1 MAPVTDG
8 AASFSDPAAAHASSS
23 RAARPCQSSSSS
35 SAPAQRSQRGLHRYR
50 RQARVERCC
59 SSSARVSSQDCS
71 GETAAQAAKPS
82 FLGARSPRSAS
93 LLSLPDLTSQ
103 PRGLY
108 RFVVAVE
115 IIIISTNGEMVAET
129 TAQTILR
136 VSKETACAAYVLNKS
151 LEQYTAGPNMRSSEG
166 VMTSLSYVDGTQ
178 PRNAAPSCGASRTAS
193 SQQTEDVRILQQT
206 RSGKRDEA
214 LGNVIKPS
222 VPSRKTD
229 RETELVIAAAK
240 LHIQQKMVDA
250 KTGKSDCTVCVA
262 MTTEAQS
269 CASHL
274 PQPMLGA
281 ELRPSASI
289 PRFQLA
295 RWLHVQGGLSKAARQ
310 GRPDPGHE
318 RNHSPAACSRAGI
331 TPPLMRLD
339 YKLLALAFQT

>member
-1 MAPVTDG
+1 VLQLLGTRLLAGLQRRDC
-8 AASFSDPAAAHASSS
+8 SASSQAVFPRRTVS
-23 RAARPCQSSSSS
+23 TFRL
-35 SAPAQRSQRGLHRYR
+35 PAI
-50 RQARVERCC
+50 
-59 SSSARVSSQDCS
+59 
-71 GETAAQAAKPS
+71 PS
-82 FLGARSPRSAS
+82 
-93 LLSLPDLTSQ
+93 DLTSQ

-115 IIIISTNGEMVAET
+115 RSPNGEMVAET

-262 MTTEAQS
+262 VTTEAQS

-274 PQPMLGA
+274 PQLMLGA
-281 ELRPSASI
+281 KLRPSASI

-331 TPPLMRLD
+331 TPPLMRLG
-339 YKLLALAFQT
+339 YTLLALAFQT